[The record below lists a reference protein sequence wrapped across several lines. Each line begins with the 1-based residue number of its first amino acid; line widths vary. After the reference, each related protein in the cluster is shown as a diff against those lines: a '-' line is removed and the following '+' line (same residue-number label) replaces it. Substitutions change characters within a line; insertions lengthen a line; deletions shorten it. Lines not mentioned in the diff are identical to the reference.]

1 MLIPADIQKIKE
13 KATLLFT
20 KEQIDASLDK
30 MAHAINEKLDD
41 SNPVVLC
48 VMVGG
53 LIPAGNLLPRLTF
66 PLELD
71 YIHATRYLNET
82 CAGTPEVKM
91 VAKPR
96 IPLKDRNVLIIEDIL
111 DEGLTLAATVD
122 YCQQQGARSVHTA
135 ILLDKKGVA
144 RLSRGTDSAD
154 FTALS
159 MDKGYVFGYGLDYHG
174 YLRNVSG
181 IYVVTPE
188 KTSS

>member
-1 MLIPADIQKIKE
+1 MLIPADVQEVEK

-20 KEQIDASLDK
+20 KEQIETGLDK
-30 MAHAINEKLDD
+30 IASAINEQLGE

-71 YIHATRYLNET
+71 YVHATRYSNET
-82 CAGTPEVKM
+82 FEKPEVKWI
-91 VAKPR
+91 AKPR
-96 IPLKDRNVLIIEDIL
+96 ISLKDRNVLIIEDIL

-122 YCQQQGARSVHTA
+122 YCQQQGARSVYTA
-135 ILLDKKGVA
+135 ILLDKQKVA
-144 RLSRGTDSAD
+144 RLPGGTRSAD

-174 YLRNVSG
+174 YLRNASG
-181 IYVVTPE
+181 IYVV
-188 KTSS
+188 

>member
-1 MLIPADIQKIKE
+1 MLIPADIQKVEE

-20 KEQIDASLDK
+20 KEQIEVGLDK
-30 MAHAINEKLDD
+30 MADAINEQLGE

-71 YIHATRYLNET
+71 YVHATRYSNET
-82 CAGTPEVKM
+82 LGKPEVTW
-91 VAKPR
+91 VATPR
-96 IPLKDRNVLIIEDIL
+96 ISLKDRNVLIIEDIL

-122 YCQQQGARSVHTA
+122 YCQQQGARSVLTA
-135 ILLDKKGVA
+135 ILLDKQKVD
-144 RLSRGTDSAD
+144 RLPGGTHSAD

-174 YLRNVSG
+174 YLRNLPG
-181 IYVVTPE
+181 IYVVAPE
-188 KTSS
+188 HD